1 MTADHQRLLDTA
13 LASLRANL
21 VDTDSGQ
28 MLTAGWSQFRTLWTR
43 DFCFSVPGLLAA
55 GHEDVVN
62 RQLRMLFATQRD
74 DGLIVRGLD
83 VIDPKRRVL
92 LNTALRPLPRRLR
105 TPDYRGR
112 PLLTEYLGE
121 HGTPAIDSNV
131 LVVQAIGQYVEHTGD
146 TSLIEDNRGQIDAA
160 MAYYSDQ
167 FTDGLVSQPGFSDWQ
182 DSASREGPGLY
193 LHVLLLRAAEL
204 LRRNGIDTEWKAAL
218 AETISATFYS
228 HRVGLFAQDTART
241 QFPLEANLWIIE
253 SGLFTDTVQTAD
265 LYENLKQS
273 PLWRR
278 IGVPITPNYLNSAVS
293 WTTKIVGLRHYHD
306 QLRWSWLMAE
316 AARIAKLMGDQKEA
330 EKIYVRLRQLTAI
343 TGEVAEVYEATK
355 DAPVKRGFYRS
366 ESPFSWGAAK
376 IVESLGT

>member
-1 MTADHQRLLDTA
+1 MSGSSEALREVA

-21 VDTDSGQ
+21 VETDSGQ

-62 RQLRMLFATQRD
+62 RQLRTLLATQRD

-112 PLLTEYLGE
+112 PLLPEYLGE

-146 TSLIEDNRGQIDAA
+146 TSLIADNRDRIEAA
-160 MAYYSDQ
+160 MAYYSDR
-167 FTDGLVSQPGFSDWQ
+167 FTDGLVPQPGFSDWQ

-204 LRRNGIDTEWKAAL
+204 LRHNGIDAPWQSAL
-218 AETISATFYS
+218 TNKVPQAFFDQ
-228 HRVGLFAQDTART
+228 RKGLFAQDVGLT
-241 QFPLEANLWIIE
+241 QIPLEANLWIIE
-253 SGLFTDTVQTAD
+253 SGLFTETVTSAD
-265 LYENLKQS
+265 LYEHLKQS
-273 PLWRR
+273 ALWRR
-278 IGVPITPNYLNSAVS
+278 IGVPITPNYPKSAVS
-293 WTTKIVGLRHYHD
+293 WTTKLVGLRHYHD

-316 AARIAKLMGDQKEA
+316 AARIAKLMGDTKEA
-330 EKIYVRLRQLTAI
+330 QKIYVRLRQLTGA
-343 TGEVAEVYEATK
+343 TGEVAEVYEASTT
-355 DAPVKRGFYRS
+355 APVKRGFYRS

-376 IVESLGT
+376 IVESLSE